1 MERYQIPDPLVEMT
15 LEQIGGYLSA
25 WRKLQQLTMAQ
36 LAKRAG
42 VSTPVVARLEKGQEG
57 VGIGALMRVLSV
69 LELTDN
75 LTRALDPYQDRY
87 GRELA
92 HRTTVQRVRK
102 RSGQL

>member
-1 MERYQIPDPLVEMT
+1 MPDPLVDIA
-15 LEQIGGYLSA
+15 LERLGGHIAA

-57 VGIGALMRVLSV
+57 VGIGALLRVLSV
-69 LELTDN
+69 LGLADN
-75 LTRALDPYQDRY
+75 LATALDPYEDRY

-92 HRTTVQRVRK
+92 HRTTVQRVRRP
-102 RSGQL
+102 RSQQ

>member
-1 MERYQIPDPLVEMT
+1 MPDPLVDLA
-15 LEQIGGYLSA
+15 LEQVGGYISA
-25 WRKLQQLTMAQ
+25 WRKLQRLTMAQ
-36 LAKRAG
+36 LATRAG
-42 VSTPVVARLEKGQEG
+42 VSTPVIARLEKGHEG

-102 RSGQL
+102 RTGQL